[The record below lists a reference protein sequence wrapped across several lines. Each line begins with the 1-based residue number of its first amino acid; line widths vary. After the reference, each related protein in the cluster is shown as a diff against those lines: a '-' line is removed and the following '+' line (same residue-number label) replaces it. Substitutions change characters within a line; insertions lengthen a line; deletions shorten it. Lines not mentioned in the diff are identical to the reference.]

1 MLNIHFQHS
10 NSHAAT
16 MMTTISLISSVMFR
30 HASKLPLA
38 GFKPRREQ
46 IQRVKSSANE
56 ATSTPVL
63 TQSVV

>member
-1 MLNIHFQHS
+1 
-10 NSHAAT
+10 